1 MENGPTFHIQE
12 KLLTKAMGLI
22 WEDEKGLSDKT
33 KGVLGQ
39 FMKNSIYRITYHAH
53 TLNKGS
59 LHIQ

>member
-1 MENGPTFHIQE
+1 
-12 KLLTKAMGLI
+12 MGLI